1 MLRRGLLIS
10 GLGLS
15 LTVAGAGVFGEVS
28 ALAQDASDSVPAQ
41 TTGSSREERRA
52 EWEAERQAQYE
63 NFLAKFAEN
72 LGISDPAQ
80 VETAFKDTL
89 KELIDEQFEAGDIS
103 RNAAEEM
110 KTRID
115 EAELQDI
122 FGFGGFGR
130 GDRMIRVDRHRHGE
144 RGLRGSEGP
153 VRIWRD
159 GPHGEFEAGEAMPMP
174 GETIE
179 VEVDSL
185 PEIDEPAS
193 TPTS

>member
-1 MLRRGLLIS
+1 MLRRGLLVG

-15 LTVAGAGVFGEVS
+15 LTVAGAGVLGQGSV
-28 ALAQDASDSVPAQ
+28 LAQE
-41 TTGSSREERRA
+41 TTETAPSSEMSREERMA
-52 EWEAERQAQYE
+52 EWEAARVEQYE

-89 KELIDEQFEAGDIS
+89 KDMIDEQFEAGDLS
-103 RNAAEEM
+103 ANAAEEM
-110 KTRID
+110 KALID
-115 EAELQDI
+115 EAELHEI

-130 GDRMIRVDRHRHGE
+130 GERVVIGMDRHHHRDRGPFGGE
-144 RGLRGSEGP
+144 RRMK
-153 VRIWRD
+153 IWRD
-159 GPHGEFEAGEAMPMP
+159 GPRDHFGPGESMPA
-174 GETIE
+174 ETIE

-185 PEIDEPAS
+185 PEADEAES